1 MYTRY
6 PPDPTMIA
14 RRGLLALQLL
24 ALTSLTAAAIVWW
37 LIAGRDAPDSAGAL
51 TAAAIVGAVLALPGL
66 LLVHLTRTLYRAG
79 RLATELRERAQSDEL
94 WANDPQ
100 LLMRSVRLAMRE
112 RGLGVLATPWYWL
125 LGLWAVGASGLLIL
139 GALVLGLAALL

>member
-1 MYTRY
+1 
-6 PPDPTMIA
+6 MIA

-37 LIAGRDAPDSAGAL
+37 LIAGRDALDSRGGL
-51 TAAAIVGAVLALPGL
+51 TAAVIVGAVLALPGL

-79 RLATELRERAQSDEL
+79 RLATELRVRAQRDEL